1 MFIQVSPEFTK
12 LFHVPCLKYQ
22 VVIKTKAYKRNI
34 YDHNTEMEVL
44 LCEIVFLYVQKSNL
58 IVCLLCD
65 IRLKVQKR

>member
-1 MFIQVSPEFTK
+1 MYIQVSPEFTK

-44 LCEIVFLYVQKSNL
+44 LCAIIFMYVQKSNL

-65 IRLKVQKR
+65 IRLKVQK